1 MGSMKYLVSDINI
14 LKRESNEFQIE
25 QWFIPE
31 ELKAFKSKF
40 ESLLPTIDLYN
51 NYNYLHGL
59 IKTILHGIAPK
70 DYYYL
75 FSGLLIRYLDGYKKL
90 EIDNELYIEFNDLF
104 IKIIG
109 NSHSD
114 YLSILNSIK
123 TYTLGNFYTI
133 TSLEKEDLSIIE
145 RFFMKVYLREIQ
157 DSLK

>member
-1 MGSMKYLVSDINI
+1 MKCLVSDINI
-14 LKRESNEFQIE
+14 TKRESNEFQIE

-31 ELKAFKSKF
+31 ELRVFKSKF

-59 IKTILHGIAPK
+59 FKTILRGKVPK
-70 DYYYL
+70 AYYYL
-75 FSGLLIRYLDGYKKL
+75 FSGLFIRYLDDYKKL
-90 EIDNELYIEFNDLF
+90 EIDNELYIEFNELF

-123 TYTLGNFYTI
+123 TYTLGDFYTL

-145 RFFMKVYLREIQ
+145 RFLMKVYLREIQ